1 MGQWTAMQND
11 NSSEIIKKKSS
22 GLIRWVHRISALITA
37 PFILVSVVIA
47 LALTHVQAVNE
58 FSRSILPSKPIPNVR
73 LAEPIKQGSWDQA
86 LKLANLAMQSDG
98 KVITTARPNEIVVQG
113 FGKRSHDIQ
122 HSKQNSN
129 MRVYVD
135 TNNMTITRMEDRE
148 NSLVLKAHA
157 IHGFRLFNMKYLSLS
172 VMTTLGLTL
181 AFVTGMMLYTGKG
194 SYQGNG
200 MSKWHYTLGVWSSA
214 FLVIMIITTMMM
226 EFSLF
231 SGFGNKKDV
240 SHEIPAINL
249 NVPKQ
254 LGSLDQ
260 GRAVVKLAIGEMPKS
275 AFIRDNGNSV
285 KFSQVGDGIG
295 GKSVFV
301 NINKQEIQ
309 KITDWRNDMQAF
321 MFIVHDGRFLG
332 GMNKFNIYDF
342 FALVLAFEIVSGLI
356 IFGTQVS
363 RKRAPAIS

>member
-1 MGQWTAMQND
+1 MQN
-11 NSSEIIKKKSS
+11 NSFSQSNKKKSS

-37 PFILVSVVIA
+37 PFILLSVVIA
-47 LALTHVQAVNE
+47 IALTHVQAVNE
-58 FSRSILPSKPIPNVR
+58 FSRSILPSKPIPNVH
-73 LAEPIKQGSWDQA
+73 LSEPIKPGSWDQA

-98 KVITTARPNEIVVQG
+98 KVITTSRPNEIVVQG

-129 MRVYVD
+129 MKVYVNTD
-135 TNNMTITRMEDRE
+135 NMTITRMEDRE

-157 IHGFRLFNMKYLSLS
+157 MHGFRLFNMRYLSLS
-172 VMTTLGLTL
+172 VITTLGLTI

-194 SYQGNG
+194 SYKGKG
-200 MSKWHYTLGVWSSA
+200 MSKWHYTLGVWSSV
-214 FLVIMIITTMMM
+214 FLVIMIITTLMM

-231 SGFGNKKDV
+231 SGFGKKETV
-240 SHEIPAINL
+240 SHEIPTITL
-249 NVPKQ
+249 NAPKEF
-254 LGSLDQ
+254 GSLAQ
-260 GRAVVKLAIGEMPKS
+260 GREVVKLAIGAMPKA
-275 AFIRDNGNSV
+275 AFIRNNGDNV
-285 KFSQVGDGIG
+285 KFSEVGDGIG

-309 KITDWRNDMQAF
+309 KITDWRNDMQSF

-342 FALVLAFEIVSGLI
+342 FALVLAFEIISGLL
-356 IFGTQVS
+356 IFGTRLS
-363 RKRAPAIS
+363 PKKADSAA

>member
-1 MGQWTAMQND
+1 MQND
-11 NSSEIIKKKSS
+11 NSPEIIKKRSS
-22 GLIRWVHRISALITA
+22 VLIRWVHRISALITA
-37 PFILVSVVIA
+37 PFILTSVVIA

-73 LAEPIKQGSWDQA
+73 LAEPIKSGSWEQA

-98 KVITTARPNEIVVQG
+98 KVITTARPNEVVIQG

-122 HSKQNSN
+122 HAKQNSN

-135 TNNMTITRMEDRE
+135 TTNMTITRMEDRE

-157 IHGFRLFNMKYLSLS
+157 MHGFRLFNMRYLSLS
-172 VMTTLGLTL
+172 VMTTLGLTI

-194 SYQGNG
+194 SYQGKG
-200 MSKWHYTLGVWSSA
+200 LSKWHYTLGVWSSA
-214 FLVIMIITTMMM
+214 FLVIMIITTLMM

-231 SGFGNKKDV
+231 SGFGNKKDA
-240 SHEIPAINL
+240 SHEIPAISL

-260 GRAVVKLAIGEMPKS
+260 GREVVKLAIGTMPKA

-285 KFSQVGDGIG
+285 KFSEVGDGIG
-295 GKSVFV
+295 GKSVYV
-301 NINKQEIQ
+301 NINKQEIL

-321 MFIVHDGRFLG
+321 MFIIHDGRFLG
-332 GMNKFNIYDF
+332 GMNKFNIYDLG
-342 FALVLAFEIVSGLI
+342 ALILAFEIISGLI
-356 IFGTQVS
+356 IFAKQASKKKTIPLS
-363 RKRAPAIS
+363 